1 MEKQTW
7 SIGIACYNE
16 IGTIEKVYQLAK
28 DVLQEI
34 ALDYE
39 IIIVDDASTD
49 GSTEIIK
56 EIARKDPKVNAQIH
70 EKNKGIGGAIRA
82 IYSNARFENV
92 TFIPG
97 DNQFDVKELLQFKFI
112 ANNTFISFYRVQN
125 QTYSM
130 FRNGLSYLNKMF
142 NARCLGLRLNDVN
155 WVKVYKRAVIEYL
168 ELGAKSSIIESEIC
182 SKLNVINHKPIQV
195 QSTYHPRT
203 SGVSKGASLGNM
215 KKVVAEMLFLYQ
227 SLNQFRKK
235 YKQGKTR
242 FDSNGNIK

>member
-1 MEKQTW
+1 MERQTW

-16 IGTIEKVYQLAK
+16 AGTIELVYQLAK
-28 DVLQEI
+28 DVLREI
-34 ALDYE
+34 AGDYQ

-49 GSTEIIK
+49 GSTEIIR
-56 EIARKDPKVNAQIH
+56 EIASNGSKGTAVIH
-70 EKNKGIGGAIRA
+70 GQNKGIGGAIRS

-97 DNQFDVKELLQFKFI
+97 DNQFDTRELLPFAI
-112 ANNTFISFYRVQN
+112 IEDHTFVAFYRLQN
-125 QTYSM
+125 QSYSM
-130 FRNGLSYLNKMF
+130 FRNGLSYLNKMY
-142 NARCLGLRLNDVN
+142 NELCLGLHLNDVN
-155 WVKVYKRAVIEYL
+155 WVKVYKRKVIEHL
-168 ELGAKSSIIESEIC
+168 DLGAKSSIIESEIC
-182 SKLNVINHKPIQV
+182 SKLNVIHHKPVQV

-215 KKVVAEMLFLYQ
+215 KKVMAEMLFLYK
-227 SLNQFRKK
+227 SVRSFRKK